1 MKLTKEELMQSIKSR
16 LGETPSDED
25 IKFIEDVT
33 DTLAEFGQPNQAEE
47 WKKKYEEND
56 KQWREKYTSRFFE
69 TTTKDDDVIPP
80 VTEPKTEE
88 TRAETIGFNDLFKE

>member
-16 LGETPSDED
+16 LSETPTDDD

-33 DTLAEFGQPNQAEE
+33 DTLSEFGQPNQAEE

-69 TTTKDDDVIPP
+69 GTNTPDDTIPP
-80 VTEPKTEE
+80 AAPKNEAQE
-88 TRAETIGFNDLFKE
+88 KAESLSFDDLFKE